1 MIQVSV
7 QAPVNQVRGGG
18 AVVQEV
24 KLLCALVLVWSIPG
38 MVQQEEVMAVVNLGT
53 AVRAGVTMS
62 GEATVISLTV
72 QARVLVER

>member
-1 MIQVSV
+1 MSV
-7 QAPVNQVRGGG
+7 QAPVNQVRG

-38 MVQQEEVMAVVNLGT
+38 MVQQEEAMAVVNLGT
-53 AVRAGVTMS
+53 AVRAGVTLS
-62 GEATVISLTV
+62 GKATVISLTV